1 MSEAPFSGRVPV
13 FLGDDVT
20 DESGF
25 RVVNRLDGYSV
36 KIGEGETAARWRLA
50 DPAAAKS
57 WLGAWMNAFACAR
70 ANP

>member
-1 MSEAPFSGRVPV
+1 MSEAPFTGRMPV

-25 RVVNRLDGYSV
+25 RVVNRLGGHTM
-36 KIGEGETAARWRLA
+36 KIGEGETAARWRIA
-50 DPAAAKS
+50 DLPRRKS